1 MSLKTPHNVDG
12 SLKAVCLQDM
22 PQTTTYDE
30 KRVIVIGI
38 ATLIADA
45 TPELYSQP

>member
-1 MSLKTPHNVDG
+1 MLV
-12 SLKAVCLQDM
+12 LQDM

-38 ATLIADA
+38 GTLIADA
-45 TPELYSQP
+45 MQEVYAQPYVSLIA